1 MTNTILY
8 DIIIIERK
16 KERIKMFNNYLELIK
31 KELEEN
37 GEVRFYHDVDT
48 IIDNIEKIYK
58 RKLIYK
64 VTRINGTGLK
74 IEKRF
79 RKKSKNY

>member
-1 MTNTILY
+1 
-8 DIIIIERK
+8 
-16 KERIKMFNNYLELIK
+16 MFNYYLNLIK
-31 KELEEN
+31 KELKEN

-48 IIDNIEKIYK
+48 VVDDIEKIYK

-64 VTRINGTGLK
+64 VTRIDGACLK

-79 RKKSKNY
+79 RKIKKTS

>member
-1 MTNTILY
+1 M
-8 DIIIIERK
+8 
-16 KERIKMFNNYLELIK
+16 KEYLKLIK
-31 KELEEN
+31 NELAEK

-48 IIDNIEKIYK
+48 ILDEIEKIYK

-64 VTRINGTGLK
+64 VTRFDISVK

-79 RKKSKNY
+79 KFFQKTLDKHPKV